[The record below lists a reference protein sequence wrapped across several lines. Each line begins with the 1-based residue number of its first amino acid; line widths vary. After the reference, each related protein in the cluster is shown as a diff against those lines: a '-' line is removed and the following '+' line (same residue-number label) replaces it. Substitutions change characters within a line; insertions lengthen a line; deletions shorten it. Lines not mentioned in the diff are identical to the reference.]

1 MARKTRSTNPLR
13 CDLRTL
19 VERQYGQAAS
29 RQMFT
34 LSILLQTS
42 SRQEFRLTNR
52 QKASIQRL
60 LEVRRWKGDRFLNR
74 TVAVLSLDL
83 TNHSKPLIVRVLC

>member
-1 MARKTRSTNPLR
+1 MFRTTRSTNPLR

-34 LSILLQTS
+34 LSILLRTS

-52 QKASIQRL
+52 QKASTQRL
-60 LEVRRWKGDRFLNR
+60 
-74 TVAVLSLDL
+74 
-83 TNHSKPLIVRVLC
+83 